1 MTKLSSK
8 WTLVPFVGGKERY
21 GYPTCTWNYGT
32 FVLTAESLAGELNAI
47 TISDPQ
53 DFTNSF
59 RFGVNNSA
67 SIYRLNEVEC
77 VNLLSGIKEVVVAT
91 LRDISEGLLKEADK
105 VAKVAN
111 LANPK

>member
-1 MTKLSSK
+1 MTKLGSK
-8 WTLVPFVGGKERY
+8 WTLVPFVEGKDSY

-32 FVLTAESLAGELNAI
+32 FVLTAESLAGELRAI

-53 DFTNSF
+53 DSKNSY

-67 SIYRLNEVEC
+67 SIYRLNRAEC
-77 VNLLSGIKEVVVAT
+77 VDLLSGIKEVVVAT

-105 VAKVAN
+105 VAKVAK
-111 LANPK
+111 LANCE